1 MVDRGALRAIFG
13 NTLRLLS
20 GKAGAGVISLVYIAL
35 AAHVLG
41 PTNYGVLVLVHTYVL
56 AVGGIIEFPGWHAVV
71 RYGAQALLAG
81 DERRLARLLKFAALL
96 ELSCGVVAV
105 VVAALL
111 APWIGA
117 KLGWPQRAIELSLPY
132 SLTVLATVRA
142 TAAGYLQVTGRFGL
156 LGIHSL
162 VPPVARLIGAVVA
175 WAGGWGLVGFL
186 WAWLAAAVL
195 EWAVMWIMAFATAP
209 RSLREQ
215 VVSADLRGLRA
226 ENPGLLRFMLGA
238 NADVTFAELAAR
250 VTPLAIGW
258 LAGPAAAG
266 LFAIAQRATIVI
278 AQPAQSLGQAA
289 YAELA
294 RLAAKG
300 QTALVVSTIA
310 RASGLTMAVAIPV
323 CVLFGLFGETFAKLL
338 GGDGFAS
345 AGGLMLWLAIARTVL
360 LCGPPLSAALTA
372 LGRPSVSA
380 GMNLAGSLGLVV
392 MLPLA
397 LPVWGQMAIGP
408 CLVAQ
413 AVLTMALLAAAL
425 AAQTSSA
432 ARTPQSRLDMAA

>member
-1 MVDRGALRAIFG
+1 MPKDRGALRGIFG
-13 NTLRLLS
+13 NALRLLS

-35 AAHVLG
+35 AARALG
-41 PTNYGVLVLVHTYVL
+41 PTDYGVLVLVHTYVL

-71 RYGAQALLAG
+71 RYGAQALLSG
-81 DERRLARLLKFAALL
+81 DEQRLARLLKFAALL
-96 ELSCGVVAV
+96 ELACGLVAV
-105 VVAALL
+105 IVAALL
-111 APWIGA
+111 APWVGA
-117 KLGWPQRAIELSLPY
+117 KLGWSPRAIALSLPY
-132 SLTVLATVRA
+132 SLAVLATVRA

-156 LGIHSL
+156 LGVHSL
-162 VPPVARLIGAVVA
+162 VPPLVRLIGAVVA
-175 WAGGWGLVGFL
+175 WAGHWGLVGFL

-195 EWAVMWIMAFATAP
+195 EWAVMWIMAFATMP
-209 RSLREQ
+209 RSLRAEALR
-215 VVSADLRGLRA
+215 ADLRGVRA

-266 LFAIAQRATIVI
+266 LFAIAQRATVVI

-323 CVLFGLFGETFAKLL
+323 CVLFGLFGKTFAALM
-338 GGDGFAS
+338 GGDGFAA
-345 AGGLMLWLAIARTVL
+345 AGGLMLWLAIARTLL
-360 LCGPPLSAALTA
+360 LCAPPLSAALTA
-372 LGRPSVSA
+372 LGRPSLSA

-392 MLPLA
+392 MLSVA
-397 LPVWGQMAIGP
+397 LPLWGQDAVGP
-408 CLVAQ
+408 CIAAQ
-413 AVLTMALLAAAL
+413 AVLTMGLLGLAL
-425 AAQTSSA
+425 AAQA
-432 ARTPQSRLDMAA
+432 APANGAPGIA